1 MRNNVDISPAEAS
14 DRHKRLLGLS
24 MLALALLFA
33 TNAAEH
39 VLGPDAK
46 FYLDIVSVGLAIFI
60 VAPGVLVA
68 YWKLW
73 KLPSHQREQY
83 FSADGFVM
91 DAVSKAQRT
100 SWATTLM
107 VLVVA
112 VSVFDGPLLNAYPT
126 EFYLDA
132 VLALMLGVLSAV
144 FFYRVGVADDDPGD
158 APYA

>member
-1 MRNNVDISPAEAS
+1 MNDNVDISPAEAS

-33 TNAAEH
+33 TGAAEH
-39 VLGPDAK
+39 VLGPDAEL
-46 FYLDIVSVGLAIFI
+46 YLDIVSKGLAIFI
-60 VAPGVLVA
+60 IVPTSWVG

-73 KLPSHQREQY
+73 KLPSDQRELY

-91 DAVSKAQRT
+91 DALYRAQRT
-100 SWATTLM
+100 SWATTLV
-107 VLVVA
+107 VLAVA
-112 VSVFDGPLLNAYPT
+112 VTVFDGPRLNAYPT

-132 VLALMLGVLSAV
+132 VLALMLGVLSAA
-144 FFYRVGVADDDPGD
+144 FFYLVGVADDDPED

>member
-1 MRNNVDISPAEAS
+1 MSNNVDISPAEAS

-33 TNAAEH
+33 INAAEH

-46 FYLDIVSVGLAIFI
+46 FYLDIVSKGLAIFV
-60 VAPGVLVA
+60 VAPTLWVA

-73 KLPSHQREQY
+73 KLPSHQRELY
-83 FSADGFVM
+83 LSADGFVM
-91 DAVSKAQRT
+91 DALYRAQRL
-100 SWATTLM
+100 SWATTLV
-107 VLVVA
+107 VLVVV
-112 VSVFDGPLLNAYPT
+112 VSIFDGPLLNAYPT

-144 FFYRVGVADDDPGD
+144 FFYLVGVADDNPED

>member
-1 MRNNVDISPAEAS
+1 MNENVDMSPAEAS

-33 TNAAEH
+33 IDAVEH
-39 VLGPDAK
+39 VLGPEAK
-46 FYLDIVSVGLAIFI
+46 FYLDIVSVVLAIFV

-73 KLPSHQREQY
+73 KLPSHQRELY

-91 DAVSKAQRT
+91 DALHRAQRL

-112 VSVFDGPLLNAYPT
+112 SSVFDGPLLNAYPT

-132 VLALMLGVLSAV
+132 LLALMLGVLSVA
-144 FFYRVGVADDDPGD
+144 FFYRVGVADDDPED
-158 APYA
+158 APHA